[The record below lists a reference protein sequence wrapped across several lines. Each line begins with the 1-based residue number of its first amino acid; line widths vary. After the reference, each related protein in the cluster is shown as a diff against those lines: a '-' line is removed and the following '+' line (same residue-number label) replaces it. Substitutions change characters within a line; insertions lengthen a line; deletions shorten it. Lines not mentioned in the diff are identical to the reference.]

1 MHLSLVKII
10 CADIENIAPTSEKN
24 AQDNSENSMLI
35 NLINSIVKND
45 ANKDQIWTEMIR
57 ILIVHADERQ
67 GIDSEGIEPYIADLL
82 SKTGAL
88 SPKDY
93 TWNLTY
99 KEKVD
104 LLMYLID
111 MIHDLDSF
119 RQFLNKRLED
129 KSSLFKQKNDLHSE
143 IKKIEQE
150 RLEVVQANS
159 KQNQEDTQKI

>member
-159 KQNQEDTQKI
+159 KQN